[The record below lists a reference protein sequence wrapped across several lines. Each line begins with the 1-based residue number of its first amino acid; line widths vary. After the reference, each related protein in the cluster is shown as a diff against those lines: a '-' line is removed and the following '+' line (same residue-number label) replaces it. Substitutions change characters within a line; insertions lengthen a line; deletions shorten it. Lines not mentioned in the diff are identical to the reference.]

1 MNNLI
6 VGKSSIKLILV
17 IQGELSS
24 LDGVPQIRGKL
35 IGGKKCLLWVFIF
48 LCQIKESISCHKD
61 SH

>member
-24 LDGVPQIRGKL
+24 LDGVPLIRGKL
-35 IGGKKCLLWVFIF
+35 VGKKCLLWVFIF